1 MEPVTKVFLL
11 DDEGDRFFGEGPYR
25 LLLAVETEGSL
36 RAAAASMGM
45 AYTKALRLVRHAEQA
60 LGFALTQRTTGGR
73 DGGGSRLTPQ
83 GKEFLDKYAAYREQ
97 CIQACRGIYCQ
108 VFGGQR

>member
-11 DDEGDRFFGEGPYR
+11 DDAGDRFFGEGPYR

-36 RAAAASMGM
+36 RAAAVSMGM

-83 GKEFLDKYAAYREQ
+83 GKEFLDKYASYREQ
-97 CIQACRGIYCQ
+97 CTQACRGIYCQ
-108 VFGGQR
+108 VFDSQR

>member
-11 DDEGDRFFGEGPYR
+11 DDEGERFFGDGPYR

-45 AYTKALRLVRHAEQA
+45 AYTKALRLVRHAEEA

-73 DGGGSRLTPQ
+73 DGGGSRLTLQ
-83 GKEFLDKYAAYREQ
+83 GKEFLDQYAAYREQ
-97 CIQACRGIYCQ
+97 CSQACRGIYCQ
-108 VFGGQR
+108 VFGSQR

>member
-11 DDEGDRFFGEGPYR
+11 DDEGERFFGEGPYR

-60 LGFALTQRTTGGR
+60 LGFALTQRTTGG
-73 DGGGSRLTPQ
+73 SRLTPQ
-83 GKEFLDKYAAYREQ
+83 GKEFLDQYAAYREQ
-97 CIQACRGIYCQ
+97 CSQACRGIYCQ

>member
-11 DDEGDRFFGEGPYR
+11 DDEGERFFGEGPYR

-83 GKEFLDKYAAYREQ
+83 GKEFLDQDAAYREQ
-97 CIQACRGIYCQ
+97 CTQACRGIYCQ

>member
-1 MEPVTKVFLL
+1 MEAVTKVFLL
-11 DDEGDRFFGEGPYR
+11 DDEGERFFGEGPYR
-25 LLLAVETEGSL
+25 LLLGVEEEGSL

-73 DGGGSRLTPQ
+73 DGGGSRLTPR
-83 GKEFLDKYAAYREQ
+83 GKEFLDQYAAYRAQ
-97 CIQACRGIYCQ
+97 CDQACRGIYRQ
-108 VFGGQR
+108 IFGGQR

>member
-11 DDEGDRFFGEGPYR
+11 DDAGDRFFGEGPYR

-36 RAAAASMGM
+36 RGAAASMGM

-83 GKEFLDKYAAYREQ
+83 GKEFLDKYASYREQ
-97 CIQACRGIYCQ
+97 CTQACRGIYCQ
-108 VFGGQR
+108 VFDSQR

>member
-11 DDEGDRFFGEGPYR
+11 DDEGERFFGEGPYR

-83 GKEFLDKYAAYREQ
+83 GKEFLDQYAAYREQ
-97 CIQACRGIYCQ
+97 CSQACRGIYCQ

>member
-11 DDEGDRFFGEGPYR
+11 DDEGERFFGEGPYR

-83 GKEFLDKYAAYREQ
+83 GKEFLDQYAAYREQ
-97 CIQACRGIYCQ
+97 CTQACHGIYCQ

>member
-25 LLLAVETEGSL
+25 LLLAVEEEGSL

-83 GKEFLDKYAAYREQ
+83 GKEFLDKYAAYRAQ
-97 CIQACRGIYCQ
+97 CTQACRGIYRQ

>member
-11 DDEGDRFFGEGPYR
+11 DDEGERFFGDGPYR

-83 GKEFLDKYAAYREQ
+83 GKEFLDQYAAYREQ
-97 CIQACRGIYCQ
+97 CSQACRGIYCQ

>member
-11 DDEGDRFFGEGPYR
+11 DDEGERFFGEGPYR

-83 GKEFLDKYAAYREQ
+83 GKEFLDQYAAYREQ
-97 CIQACRGIYCQ
+97 CTQACRGIYCQ

>member
-11 DDEGDRFFGEGPYR
+11 DDEGERFFGEGPYR

-83 GKEFLDKYAAYREQ
+83 GKEFLDKYAAYLEQ
-97 CIQACRGIYCQ
+97 CTQACRGIYCQ